1 MPKANFSNRDEKK
14 ANTHVVSTGFIILV
28 TILLFYVKNT
38 DKQKRKPSIVNAKMT
53 KQNLLLLRKSSYSSK
68 KKPYRINT
76 AVSLDALLV
85 KLSPQGVP
93 HGRHTRSFTFPST
106 VTFINRSGYTMLTRS
121 FSRGQIGLVGGQ
133 KSKLLS
139 AYEGRR

>member
-1 MPKANFSNRDEKK
+1 M
-14 ANTHVVSTGFIILV
+14 
-28 TILLFYVKNT
+28 
-38 DKQKRKPSIVNAKMT
+38 VNAKMT

-68 KKPYRINT
+68 KKKPYRINT

-85 KLSPQGVP
+85 KLSHQGVP
-93 HGRHTRSFTFPST
+93 HARHTRSFTFPST

-121 FSRGQIGLVGGQ
+121 FSRGQIGLAGGQ